1 MRKVLKWIGIIL
13 GGLVGLLIVAGVV
26 LYFIGYSKLNK
37 TRQIQPVTITIP
49 GDEAALARGEHLVDV
64 TCTSCHGADLRGDI
78 LLDDP
83 VIGTIYSAN
92 ITGLA
97 DQRSDEELLVA
108 IRHAIGPGG
117 RQIIAMPSDAFIYY
131 SAEDLGA
138 IIAYLKTIPRN
149 EKESLAPDLSIPG
162 YIMLGAGM
170 FGDLSTAEV
179 INHEQQFSQMP
190 EVGANEAYGAY
201 LSHLCTTCHGQDL
214 SGAQPSVPGS
224 PIAPNLTP
232 GGGLASWSEADF
244 IQAMRSGVTP
254 SGHQLDPEFMPWKS
268 WAKFHDEELQAIWMY
283 LSSLPAR
290 QMAIE

>member
-1 MRKVLKWIGIIL
+1 MRKILKWIGIIL
-13 GGLVGLLIVAGVV
+13 GSLVGLLIVAGVV
-26 LYFIGYSKLNK
+26 LYSIGYSKLNR
-37 TRQIQPVTITIP
+37 TRQVQPITITIP

-64 TCTSCHGADLRGDI
+64 TCTSCHGADLSGDV

-83 VIGTIYSAN
+83 VIGTVYTAN

-97 DQRSDEELLVA
+97 EQRTDEELVLA

-138 IIAYLKTIPRN
+138 IIAYLKTIPGN
-149 EKESLAPDLSIPG
+149 EKESRATGLSIPG

-179 INHEQQFSQMP
+179 INHEQEFSQMP

-232 GGGLASWSEADF
+232 GGGLAAWSEADF

-283 LSSLPAR
+283 LASLPAR
-290 QMAIE
+290 QMVNE

>member
-1 MRKVLKWIGIIL
+1 MRKVLKWIGIVL
-13 GGLVGLLIVAGVV
+13 GILVGLLIVVAVA
-26 LYFIGYSKLNK
+26 LYFVGYSKLNK
-37 TRQIQPVTITIP
+37 TRQVQTISITIP
-49 GDEAALARGEHLVDV
+49 SDEAALARGQHLVDV
-64 TCTSCHGADLRGDI
+64 TCTSCHGADLSGDI

-83 VIGTIYSAN
+83 VIGTVYTAN

-97 DQRSDEELLVA
+97 DQRTDEDLVRA
-108 IRHAIGPGG
+108 IRHAIGQGD
-117 RQIIAMPSDAFIYY
+117 RQIVAMPSDAFIYY

-138 IIAYLKTIPRN
+138 IIAYLKTLPRL
-149 EKESLAPDLSIPG
+149 EKESPAPDLNLPG

-179 INHEQQFSQMP
+179 IDHDLPYPQMP
-190 EVGANEAYGAY
+190 AVGANEAYGAY
-201 LSHLCTTCHGQDL
+201 LSHMCTTCHGQEL
-214 SGAQPSVPGS
+214 SGAQPALPGS

-232 GGGLASWSEADF
+232 GGGLVAWSEADF

-283 LSSLPAR
+283 LASLPAR
-290 QMAIE
+290 QMVIE

>member
-26 LYFIGYSKLNK
+26 LYSIGYSNLNK
-37 TRQIQPVTITIP
+37 TRQVQPITISIP

-64 TCTSCHGADLRGDI
+64 TCTSCHGADLSGDI

-83 VIGTIYSAN
+83 VMGTVYTAN
-92 ITGLA
+92 ITGLT
-97 DQRSDEELLVA
+97 DQRSDEELVLA

-149 EKESLAPDLSIPG
+149 EKEYRAPDLSIPG

-232 GGGLASWSEADF
+232 GGGLAAWSEADF

-254 SGHQLDPEFMPWKS
+254 SGHQLDPDFMPWKS
-268 WAKFHDEELQAIWMY
+268 WAKLHDEELQAIWMY
-283 LSSLPAR
+283 LASLPVR
-290 QMAIE
+290 QMVIN

>member
-1 MRKVLKWIGIIL
+1 MRKILKWIGIIL
-13 GGLVGLLIVAGVV
+13 GSLVGLLIVAGVV
-26 LYFIGYSKLNK
+26 LYSIGYSKLNR
-37 TRQIQPVTITIP
+37 TRQVQPITITIP

-64 TCTSCHGADLRGDI
+64 TCTSCHGADLSGDI

-83 VIGTIYSAN
+83 VIGTLYTAN

-97 DQRSDEELLVA
+97 DQRSDEELVLA

-149 EKESLAPDLSIPG
+149 EKESQATGLSIPG

-179 INHEQQFSQMP
+179 INHEQEFSQMP

-232 GGGLASWSEADF
+232 GGGLAAWSEADF

-283 LSSLPAR
+283 LASLPAR
-290 QMAIE
+290 QMVNE

>member
-26 LYFIGYSKLNK
+26 LYSIGYSKLNK
-37 TRQIQPVTITIP
+37 TRQVQPITISIP

-64 TCTSCHGADLRGDI
+64 TCTSCHGADLSGDI

-83 VIGTIYSAN
+83 VMGTVYTAN

-97 DQRSDEELLVA
+97 DQRSDEELVLA

-149 EKESLAPDLSIPG
+149 EKEYRAPDLSIPG

-232 GGGLASWSEADF
+232 GGGLAAWSEADF

-254 SGHQLDPEFMPWKS
+254 SGHQLDPDFMPWKS
-268 WAKFHDEELQAIWMY
+268 WAKLHDEELQAIWMY
-283 LSSLPAR
+283 LASLPAR
-290 QMAIE
+290 QMVIN